1 MEQFD
6 ASGETGHGS
15 LAEIHGGHCCPRGQL
30 ANGLAHPGEGKITQ
44 LGWNHVDWNLL
55 LRARPY

>member
-1 MEQFD
+1 MAGPGLTEQFD

-30 ANGLAHPGEGKITQ
+30 ANGLAHQGEGKITQ
-44 LGWNHVDWNLL
+44 LGWNRVD
-55 LRARPY
+55 

>member
-15 LAEIHGGHCCPRGQL
+15 LAEIHGGHCWPRGQL

-44 LGWNHVDWNLL
+44 LGGNRVD
-55 LRARPY
+55 